1 MRTLRRPSATAII
14 GAAVFCVIFV
24 LAFFPSLVTSRSPS
38 QIDPQHLLS
47 SPSASHWLGTDE
59 LGADLLTRMIYGVKI
74 EVIVSVGGAGI
85 ALVAGIVTGALAVF
99 GRRYVG
105 GALDG
110 VATGVLA
117 FPLILLGVLVVASF
131 GASATALVVV
141 LGLAFWPQVHLLVRA
156 QLQAAERREYVTAA
170 RLLEVPTYKILLR
183 HLLPN
188 SLRPLFVLV
197 PQMMA
202 VAILTEA
209 GLSYLG
215 LGVQP
220 PAVSWGT
227 ILLTSKDYYQR
238 APWYAISSGL
248 IITLTALALMY
259 LGDRASRGSRRGRR
273 LRRAARGSVAASSGL
288 LEAGG
293 APELAAEES
302 A

>member
-1 MRTLRRPSATAII
+1 VKILRRPTVPSII
-14 GAAVFCVIFV
+14 GAAVVCLIFV
-24 LAFFPSLVTSRSPS
+24 LAFFPSLLTSHSPS
-38 QIDPQHLLS
+38 QIDPKHLLS

-85 ALVAGIVTGALAVF
+85 ALVAGLLTGSLAVF
-99 GRRYVG
+99 GKRYFR

-141 LGLAFWPQVHLLVRA
+141 LGVAFWPQVHLLVRA

-170 RLLEVPTYKILLR
+170 RLLEVPNYKILLL

-197 PQMMA
+197 PQIMA

-227 ILLTSKDYYQR
+227 LLLTSKDYYQR
-238 APWYAISSGL
+238 APWYAVSTGL

-259 LGDRASRGSRRGRR
+259 LGDRAGQGSHRNRRFRR
-273 LRRAARGSVAASSGL
+273 IAGGSATASSGL

-293 APELAAEES
+293 APGLAAEES